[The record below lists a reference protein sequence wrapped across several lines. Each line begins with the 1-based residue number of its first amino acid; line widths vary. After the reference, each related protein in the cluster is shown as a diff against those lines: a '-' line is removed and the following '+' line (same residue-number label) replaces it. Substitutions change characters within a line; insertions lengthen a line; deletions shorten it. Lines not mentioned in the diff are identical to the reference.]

1 MVGRRSIRRSGSVM
15 AVDPNDWRVAS
26 GQERWC
32 RGLVFKRARW
42 APTPTIRY
50 KPDGTTEPA
59 VWDHDHCEFCWQEF
73 STDHDCGDGSRPLT
87 EGYTAR
93 GPAGHPEQQRRD
105 NYHWVCPTCFED
117 FKDYFGWTISRP

>member
-1 MVGRRSIRRSGSVM
+1 M
-15 AVDPNDWRVAS
+15 VDPSDWRIAS

-32 RGLVFKRARW
+32 RGLVFKWRRW
-42 APTPTIRY
+42 APTPTISY

-59 VWDHDHCEFCWQEF
+59 VWDHDHCEFCWREF

-93 GPAGHPEQQRRD
+93 RPASRSDEQRRD
-105 NYHWVCPTCFED
+105 NYHWVCPTCFQD
-117 FKDYFGWTISRP
+117 FKDHFGSTIGD